1 MISLVPIKKQEN
13 ALMDNRLFFQGSIF
27 KITAKHSGKVL
38 DVPGDKLFADNA
50 AIQQANYGNYS
61 NQKFLIFP
69 VDDVGKYFVIASLAS
84 GKVIDISGASVEES
98 TPVIQCSYKGGDNQL
113 FELVAIPG
121 EPKTFYI
128 RAKHS
133 GKLLNVSGISKADF
147 AKVLQYQ
154 SFGDD
159 NEKFIFE
166 PVGKIDNAEKIEAIR
181 SQPVAT
187 DSSEFPALRSP
198 QKPQNSRDW
207 KPVGKPFL
215 LPYFMVDDNNRFW
228 QISRSPYYFFTREV
242 CYTLNDDYFT
252 YNNTASEQEYEVT
265 IRSGFTVEE
274 AESFNATTGFE
285 VSATYETK
293 AGAEAGIGGVKASVE
308 TSLSLTAS
316 ASLSLGYSTSTSLS
330 RHNEQEIRRLVKC
343 PTYTSVAV
351 WNQTSR
357 FTLSRLD
364 GSRLRTWEVL
374 EGGVFIDDFKIP
386 Q

>member
-1 MISLVPIKKQEN
+1 
-13 ALMDNRLFFQGSIF
+13 MDTKFFQGSIF
-27 KITAKHSGKVL
+27 KITAKHSRKVL
-38 DVPGDKLFADNA
+38 DVPGDKAFTDNA
-50 AIQQANYGNYS
+50 AIQQANYGNYD
-61 NQKFLIFP
+61 NQKFLVFP
-69 VDDVGKYFVIASLAS
+69 VDDVGKYFVIASLVS

-98 TPVIQCSYKGGDNQL
+98 TPVVQHSYHGHDNQL
-113 FELVAIPG
+113 FELISIPG
-121 EPKTFYI
+121 ESNTFHI

-133 GKLLNVSGISKADF
+133 GKLLNVSGISTADF

-154 SFGDD
+154 SFGGD

-166 PVGKIDNAEKIEAIR
+166 KVGEIVNVKKVQEIL
-181 SQPVAT
+181 SQSAAA
-187 DSSEFPALRSP
+187 DSSEFPALESP
-198 QKPQNSRDW
+198 QKPKKNREW
-207 KPVGKPFL
+207 KLVGKPFL

-228 QISRSPYYFFTREV
+228 QIRQSPYYLFTREV

-265 IRSGFTVEE
+265 IRSGFTTEE
-274 AESFNATTGFE
+274 AKSFNTTTGLE

-293 AGAEAGIGGVKASVE
+293 VSAEAGIGSVTASAE
-308 TSLSLTAS
+308 TSLSFTAS
-316 ASLSLGYSTSTSLS
+316 ASLTLGYSTSTSLS

-343 PTYTSVAV
+343 PAYTSLAV

-364 GSRLRTWEVL
+364 GSRLKTWEVP
-374 EGGVFIDDFKIP
+374 EGGVFIDDFKIS